1 MQTLA
6 GTSLHRQRHKRSAC
20 LDQDTAGSRKVG
32 CFRPKFLRSL
42 LKLVAPKLA
51 CLPCLEPPS
60 LQPPFHPHHSH
71 LQYKPPENDLSAERF
86 KVDLPIAPSLNCHL
100 LKTNCGFGHL
110 RVETCETCAT
120 FRFAHAHM
128 SESFVSS
135 CFPHPHIFFEHF

>member
-1 MQTLA
+1 MQVADTGRHQLA
-6 GTSLHRQRHKRSAC
+6 YTKTQLERQ
-20 LDQDTAGSRKVG
+20 GSRKPG
-32 CFRPKFLRSL
+32 RLRFRPMFPRCL
-42 LKLVAPKLA
+42 LTLVAPKLG

-86 KVDLPIAPSLNCHL
+86 KVDLVIAPSLNCDL
-100 LKTNCGFGHL
+100 LKTNGGFGHL
-110 RVETCETCAT
+110 RVETCAT